1 MASTVAVSR
10 LLRVF
15 PFVQMNPAPLAPS
28 LVAASVCAGYQ
39 AFPEA
44 RRNAPPHIPEE
55 RVKPA
60 AKPPS
65 SGHEAVAMTNQR
77 RAGPGICPS
86 KRGSGWGNALG
97 WSAVTPAWR
106 ELACKAEAGTIFPSW

>member
-1 MASTVAVSR
+1 MASTVAVN
-10 LLRVF
+10 LLLCVI
-15 PFVQMNPAPLAPS
+15 PFVQMNPSPLMPS

-86 KRGSGWGNALG
+86 KRGSGWGSAPG
-97 WSAVTPAWR
+97 WPAVMPAWR